1 MQTSRHIVTAF
12 SMMHNYC
19 RHVYKLKT
27 PCFMENIK
35 EIQLYFAR
43 YTCKVIIGV
52 YMFKGFSVVN
62 LKPQN
67 RH

>member
-27 PCFMENIK
+27 PRFATNIK

-43 YTCKVIIGV
+43 FTCKVIIGV
-52 YMFKGFSVVN
+52 YRFKGFAMFD
-62 LKPQN
+62 LKLQN